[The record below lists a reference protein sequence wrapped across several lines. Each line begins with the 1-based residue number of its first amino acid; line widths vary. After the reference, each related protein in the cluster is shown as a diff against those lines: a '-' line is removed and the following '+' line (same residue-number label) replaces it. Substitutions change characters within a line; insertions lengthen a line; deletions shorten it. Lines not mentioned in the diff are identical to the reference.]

1 MVVRGSFLLPVIVQ
15 SDNSLIAGMLC
26 QQLGSYSTGECSDAE
41 GCRASFCFGD
51 LTMLLVLCSITTIAQ
66 TLAQLPALKFVDLG
80 YDQLEGPLDTACG
93 LAATKK
99 LQQLNLMNNALTG
112 NIPAC
117 ITQLPQMVEM
127 HLDYNMLTGA
137 IPAFPSSNS
146 PLVYFT
152 AAYQVRPDLMPP
164 CVRVHDAGRIR
175 IDFCVAWIA
184 WCLGG
189 AV

>member
-1 MVVRGSFLLPVIVQ
+1 
-15 SDNSLIAGMLC
+15 MLR
-26 QQLGSYSTGECSDAE
+26 L
-41 GCRASFCFGD
+41 
-51 LTMLLVLCSITTIAQ
+51 LCSITTIAQ
-66 TLAQLPALKFVDLG
+66 TLSQLPALKYVDLG
-80 YDQLEGPLDTACG
+80 YGELDGALDTACG

-117 ITQLPQMVEM
+117 ITELPQMVEM
-127 HLDYNMLTGA
+127 HLDYNQLTGA

-152 AAYQVRPDLMPP
+152 ASYQVPL
-164 CVRVHDAGRIR
+164 H
-175 IDFCVAWIA
+175 IA
-184 WCLGG
+184 CCPHASAAT

>member
-1 MVVRGSFLLPVIVQ
+1 ML
-15 SDNSLIAGMLC
+15 GMMLRVADV
-26 QQLGSYSTGECSDAE
+26 T
-41 GCRASFCFGD
+41 GD
-51 LTMLLVLCSITTIAQ
+51 LPLTVLRLLCSITTIAQ
-66 TLAQLPALKFVDLG
+66 TLAQLPALKYVDLG

-127 HLDYNMLTGA
+127 HLDYNMLTGS

-152 AAYQVRPDLMPP
+152 ACLPGVK
-164 CVRVHDAGRIR
+164 CVHPSAFLHVNLCPWAASAFMLEIGS
-175 IDFCVAWIA
+175 A
-184 WCLGG
+184 
-189 AV
+189 